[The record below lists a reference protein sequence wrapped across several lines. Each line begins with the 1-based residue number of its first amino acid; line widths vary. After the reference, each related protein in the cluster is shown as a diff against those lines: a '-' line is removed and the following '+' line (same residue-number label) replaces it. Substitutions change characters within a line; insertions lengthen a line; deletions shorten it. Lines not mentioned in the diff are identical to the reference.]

1 MISRGGKVEKSTK
14 GVLQQC
20 KFNSPRRV
28 YRHVNMNGM
37 NRIKAHVYGN
47 NAKHQL
53 RCRKI
58 RDSNGLPVDAQQST
72 KLRSEQTHRT

>member
-1 MISRGGKVEKSTK
+1 MISRGGKVEKGTK
-14 GVLQQC
+14 GVFQQC

-47 NAKHQL
+47 NAKYQL
-53 RCRKI
+53 KCRK
-58 RDSNGLPVDAQQST
+58 NKQQHWATSRCSVIDKT
-72 KLRSEQTHRT
+72 EKRAVP